1 MKFHGL
7 GFIANLKRWE
17 EVLKVWKE
25 KFCFLS
31 SERFFKNEKSKS
43 WWNLWI
49 LKVPPFQPL
58 EQRRDVY
65 ERRKENFCPFLFF
78 CVLDF
83 CWKIQTKMQRVK
95 ENLRDQS
102 VTQFQSYLFLFYT
115 TVLVFVTTQ
124 MWFWINIQNEI
135 LKTSN
140 NRLWTVIVK

>member
-1 MKFHGL
+1 MKFHGW

-83 CWKIQTKMQRVK
+83 CWKIQTRMPRVK
-95 ENLRDQS
+95 KKKTWRINQWPNFRVISLS
-102 VTQFQSYLFLFYT
+102 FLDDSTCLCYNSDGILNKF
-115 TVLVFVTTQ
+115 
-124 MWFWINIQNEI
+124 QNEI
-135 LKTSN
+135 
-140 NRLWTVIVK
+140 